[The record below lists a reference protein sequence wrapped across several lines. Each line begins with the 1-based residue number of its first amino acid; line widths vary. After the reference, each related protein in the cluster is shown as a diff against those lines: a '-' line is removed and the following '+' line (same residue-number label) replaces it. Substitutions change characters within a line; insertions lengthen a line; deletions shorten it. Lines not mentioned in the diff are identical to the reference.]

1 MVPDREYSK
10 RAGVQG
16 LWGQEGGSPPSQ
28 GPFSPF
34 LCLPAAS
41 VNICFSVIVSVQIC
55 LLHHSGSFW
64 RSRTLS
70 SSSLCPCPLAQ
81 AWAGTEI

>member
-41 VNICFSVIVSVQIC
+41 VNICFSVIVSVQI
-55 LLHHSGSFW
+55 
-64 RSRTLS
+64 
-70 SSSLCPCPLAQ
+70 
-81 AWAGTEI
+81 